1 MEQGDMSNLYGPRIV
16 TDGLVLHLDAGNR
29 KSYPG
34 SGSTWYDLSGTGNNG
49 TFGASTA
56 APTFNGDNGGA
67 LSFDGND
74 YVSCG
79 NPSSLNFGTGNFTLS
94 FVAYRTGT
102 GFQGGSYVGKGN
114 GTSIGFDFRD
124 SNFFLYG
131 TTGLIAQRVFSTTLN
146 VWEHHAIVYDSSSSP
161 YVKFYRNGSFLSSST
176 TNNSANVSSINTA
189 NSFRIGLSTAGGA
202 SRYFIGRMPL
212 VSVYNRA
219 LTPQEIQQNYNALKG
234 RFGL

>member
-1 MEQGDMSNLYGPRIV
+1 MNSYGPRIV
-16 TDGLVLHLDAGNR
+16 TDGLVLCLDAADRN
-29 KSYPG
+29 SYPG
-34 SGSTWYDLSGTGNNG
+34 TGSTWGDLSGNENNG

-56 APTFNGDNGGA
+56 APTFSGDNGGV

-74 YVSCG
+74 YVGCG
-79 NPSSLNFGTGNFTLS
+79 NPSSLNFGTGNFTLL
-94 FVAYRTGT
+94 FAAYRTGT

-114 GTSIGFDFRD
+114 GTTLGFDFRD

-131 TTGLIAQRVFSTTLN
+131 TNGLIAQRGFFTTLN
-146 VWEHHAIVYDSSSSP
+146 VWEHHTIVYDSSSSP

-176 TNNSANVSSINTA
+176 TNNSANVSSINTT
-189 NSFRIGLSTAGGA
+189 NSFRIGLSTAGG
-202 SRYFIGRMPL
+202 SNRYFIGRIPL

-219 LTPQEIQQNYNALKG
+219 LTNSEIRQNFEATKG